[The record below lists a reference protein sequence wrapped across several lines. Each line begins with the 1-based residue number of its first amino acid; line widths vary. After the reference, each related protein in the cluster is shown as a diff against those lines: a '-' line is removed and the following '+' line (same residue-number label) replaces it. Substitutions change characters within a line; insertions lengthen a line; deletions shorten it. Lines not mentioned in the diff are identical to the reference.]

1 MANIKGL
8 YQDSAGYWRYQP
20 SRKGLPKGVL
30 PPAAV
35 SLGTKDQAVAIA
47 KLVKERRLESARV
60 ATGEAPIRRLREW
73 VRYYLDDRKRVGRH
87 AVITSTQM
95 AQRLAHAVDYFGDVN
110 PATVTRAAVMG
121 FYGKLNE
128 SGVTHAT
135 VHQQMRYLRSLFYW
149 LLEREVV
156 KENPAAR
163 LRLPVVRQT
172 RRDGFC
178 TREERDRVMTACP
191 EDRPDLKFV
200 LMAGFYLGMRINE
213 IANCRWD
220 WFPLGAGYCV
230 IQSDEKKTGSFETK
244 TRCSRTVPLHPLFTA
259 FLSSLQRGDGADYI
273 LHPNKKQG
281 KQWLR
286 WDPRRP
292 FTILMRA
299 CELAWV
305 TPHTMR
311 HTFGSLHAIAGTPE
325 LKIRRW
331 MGITQQTLDRHY
343 AGLSPD
349 DADVGA
355 I

>member
-1 MANIKGL
+1 MANVKGL
-8 YQDSAGYWRYQP
+8 YQDSAGYWRFQP
-20 SRKGLPKGVL
+20 SRKGLPKGVR

-47 KLVKERRLESARV
+47 KLVKDRRLELARV
-60 ATGEAPIRRLREW
+60 AAGEAPVRGLREW

-87 AVITSTQM
+87 AAITSKQM
-95 AQRLAHAVDYFGDVN
+95 GQRLASAVEYFGDVN

-121 FYGKLNE
+121 YYGTLKE

-163 LRLPVVRQT
+163 LKLPVVRQT

-178 TREERDRVMTACP
+178 TKDERDRLIVACP

-200 LMAGFYLGMRINE
+200 LMSGFYLGMRINE
-213 IANCRWD
+213 IVNCRWD
-220 WFPLGAGYCV
+220 WFAANSGHCV
-230 IQSDEKKTGSFETK
+230 IQSDEKGTGSFETK
-244 TRCSRTVPLHPLFTA
+244 TRRTRTVPIHPLFAA
-259 FLSSLQRGDGADYI
+259 FMSGLKRGEGSEYI
-273 LHPNKKQG
+273 LHPDKKQG

-292 FTILMRA
+292 FRILMKE
-299 CELAWV
+299 CELEWV

-311 HTFGSLHAIAGTPE
+311 HTFGSLHAMAGTPE

-343 AGLSPD
+343 TGLSTD
-349 DADVGA
+349 DTDVGA